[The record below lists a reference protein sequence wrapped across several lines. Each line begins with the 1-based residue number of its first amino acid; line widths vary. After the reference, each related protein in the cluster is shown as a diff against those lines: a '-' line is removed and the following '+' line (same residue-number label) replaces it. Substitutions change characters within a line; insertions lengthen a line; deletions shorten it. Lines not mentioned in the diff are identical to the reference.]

1 MIGRLNPWLIV
12 SSSSSTS
19 PAMWHLA
26 GLECRGR
33 SRGEAATVASARY
46 LFVSEILSRRRSRK
60 CAFFEFLPMTSCAV
74 EAFGS
79 ILFLFFLSNPPPTS
93 PQPAGLASSVGHFT
107 PPPLHAHTLFYDG
120 LSALISSSDRTL
132 MPCHSSTDLDIIFLF
147 SARQ

>member
-33 SRGEAATVASARY
+33 SRVEAATVASARH
-46 LFVSEILSRRRSRK
+46 LFVSEILSRRPSRK
-60 CAFFEFLPMTSCAV
+60 SAFFEFLPMIYCAV

-79 ILFLFFLSNPPPTS
+79 IFFFFLCNPPIS

-107 PPPLHAHTLFYDG
+107 PHPLHTHTLFYDG

-132 MPCHSSTDLDIIFLF
+132 MPCHSSADLNIIFLF